1 MEKLNKVESVIWEII
16 DKKHVGK
23 PNAISQEELL
33 REIFFNSDYN
43 IQFNVPTSLRGLRA
57 VMRELKTKRP
67 ILESRK
73 NKPGYHKP
81 ASWDEIFNCLGRRKY
96 TALRQ
101 LSLNKAMLNVCREL
115 YPHQVGE
122 QLRLFE
128 QEITSI

>member
-1 MEKLNKVESVIWEII
+1 MEKLSKVESVIWEII

-33 REIFFNSDYN
+33 GEIFSYDDYLDYE
-43 IQFNVPTSLRGLRA
+43 VPKSLRGLRA